1 MKKYTSFDEIDRDL
15 KYLRLKSQLDL
26 EQIKMEYHYTKS
38 TFKET
43 LAPMNLIKN
52 AVGAVV
58 KKAVLLKGVSKL
70 VGLVTRR

>member
-26 EQIKMEYHYTKS
+26 EQIKMEVHYTKE

-52 AVGAVV
+52 AVGTVV
-58 KKAVLLKGVSKL
+58 KKAVLLKGISKL
-70 VGLVTRR
+70 VGLVVRR